1 LRHLLK
7 AGDEMSEKPWGGRF
21 ESPTNEFVEAFNAS
35 TDVDARMYAE
45 DIDGSKAHAKMLC
58 EQGILCPEDLHA
70 ILRGLDEILGEI
82 ESGEFEFTIALED
95 VHMNI
100 ESRLTAKIGDA
111 GKRLHTARS
120 RNDQVTTD
128 TRLYLRQ
135 RSDTMLSRLRHVQ
148 VVLVALAGE
157 HAATIM
163 PGFTHLQTAQPVTFG
178 HHLLAYV
185 EMFERDAGRFVDAR
199 QRMNQC
205 PLGSAALAGT
215 TFPIDRH
222 MTAKSLGFDAPTA
235 NSLDAVSD
243 RDYIMELLA
252 AAAICSVHLS
262 RFSEELI
269 LWMSAQ
275 FSFIDLP
282 DAFCTGSS
290 IMPQKKNPDMPE
302 LVRGKSG
309 RIIGGL
315 VAILTTIKGLPLAYN
330 KDMQE
335 DKTAIFDAFD
345 NLEGCLRV
353 FGDMLPGMQ
362 VNREVMHQAASSG
375 FSTATDL
382 ADALVRA
389 GVPFRDAHEIVG
401 KSVAFCIR
409 EQMELHAMPESACV
423 AIDSRLGVDMVR
435 ALSVESCVAARDHIG
450 GTAPKQVLLQVEA
463 WQQRLAAVAAN
474 QTGVDDA

>member
-1 LRHLLK
+1 
-7 AGDEMSEKPWGGRF
+7 MSEKLWGGRF
-21 ESPTNEFVEAFNAS
+21 ESPTDEFVEAFNAS

-45 DIDGSKAHAKMLC
+45 DIAGSKAHARMLC
-58 EQGILCPEDLHA
+58 EQGILTQEDMNA
-70 ILRGLDEILGEI
+70 ILRGLDEIAGEI

-100 ESRLTAKIGDA
+100 ESRLTEKIGDA

-128 TRLYLRQ
+128 TRLYLRRRTGVMVARIRYLQ
-135 RSDTMLSRLRHVQ
+135 S
-148 VVLVALAGE
+148 VLVKLAE
-157 HAATIM
+157 QHADTIM
-163 PGFTHLQTAQPVTFG
+163 PGFTHLQTAQPVTLG

-185 EMFERDAGRFVDAR
+185 EMLERDASRFLDAR
-199 QRMNQC
+199 KRMNQC

-215 TFPIDRH
+215 TFPINRH
-222 MTAKSLGFDAPTA
+222 MTAEALGFDSPTA

-252 AAAICSVHLS
+252 DASICVVHLS

-275 FSFIDLP
+275 FGFVDLP

-315 VAILTTIKGLPLAYN
+315 MAILTTVKGLPLAYN

-335 DKTAIFDAFD
+335 DKTAIFDAYD
-345 NLEGCLRV
+345 NLEGCLKI
-353 FGDMLPGMQ
+353 FGEMLPGMQ
-362 VNREVMHQAASSG
+362 VNKEIMHKAASSG
-375 FSTATDL
+375 FATATDL

-389 GVPFRDAHEIVG
+389 GAPFREAHAIVG
-401 KSVAFCIR
+401 ESVAYCIR
-409 EQMELHAMPESACV
+409 EHIELHEMDTDAC
-423 AIDSRLGVDMVR
+423 AGIDARLTTGMVR
-435 ALSVESCVAARDHIG
+435 ALCVEACVAARNHIG
-450 GTAPKQVLLQVEA
+450 GTAPEQVHLQTA
-463 WQQRLAAVAAN
+463 RWKKRLEN
-474 QTGVDDA
+474 IS

>member
-1 LRHLLK
+1 
-7 AGDEMSEKPWGGRF
+7 MSEKPWGGRF

-35 TDVDARMYAE
+35 IDVDARMYAE
-45 DIDGSKAHAKMLC
+45 DIAGSRAHAKMLTA
-58 EQGILCPEDLHA
+58 QGILSQEDCNA
-70 ILRGLDEILGEI
+70 ILRGLDEIEGEI
-82 ESGEFEFTIALED
+82 NSGEFEFTIALED

-100 ESRLTAKIGDA
+100 EARLTEKIGDA

-120 RNDQVTTD
+120 RNDQVATD
-128 TRLYLRQ
+128 TRLYLR
-135 RSDTMLSRLRHVQ
+135 RRTADIVARIRHLQ
-148 VVLVALAGE
+148 KVLVALADE
-157 HAATIM
+157 HADTIM
-163 PGFTHLQTAQPVTFG
+163 PGFTHLQTAQPVTLG

-185 EMFERDAGRFVDAR
+185 EMFDRDAGRFSDASK
-199 QRMNQC
+199 RMNFC

-215 TFPIDRH
+215 TFPIDRF
-222 MTAKSLGFDAPTA
+222 MTAEKLGFDSPTR

-243 RDYIMELLA
+243 RDFIMELLA
-252 AAAICSVHLS
+252 AASITAVHLS

-275 FSFIDLP
+275 FQFVDLP

-302 LVRGKSG
+302 LVRGKTG

-315 VAILTTIKGLPLAYN
+315 VAILTTVKSLPLAYN

-335 DKTAIFDAFD
+335 DKTAVFDAFD
-345 NLEGCLRV
+345 NLEGSLRV
-353 FGDMLPGMQ
+353 FGDMLPGIT
-362 VNREVMHQAASSG
+362 VNKAVLHRAASSG
-375 FSTATDL
+375 FATATDL

-401 KSVAFCIR
+401 KSVGHCIKADI
-409 EQMELHAMPESACV
+409 ELHEMDEAACS
-423 AIDSRLGVDMVR
+423 AIDARLSVDMVR

-450 GTAPKQVLLQVEA
+450 GTAPAQVRIQVTA
-463 WQQRLAAVAAN
+463 WQKELKS
-474 QTGVDDA
+474 

>member
-1 LRHLLK
+1 
-7 AGDEMSEKPWGGRF
+7 MSEKPWGGRF

-35 TDVDARMYAE
+35 IDVDARMYAE
-45 DIDGSKAHAKMLC
+45 DIAGSRAHAKMLMA
-58 EQGILCPEDLHA
+58 QGILSHEDCNA

-82 ESGEFEFTIALED
+82 NSGEFEFTIALED

-100 ESRLTAKIGDA
+100 EARLTDKIGDA

-120 RNDQVTTD
+120 RNDQVATD
-128 TRLYLRQ
+128 TRLYLR
-135 RSDTMLSRLRHVQ
+135 RRTNDIMVRIRHLQ
-148 VVLVALAGE
+148 KVLVSIAEE
-157 HAATIM
+157 HADTIM
-163 PGFTHLQTAQPVTFG
+163 PGFTHLQTAQPVTLG

-185 EMFERDAGRFVDAR
+185 EMFKRDAGRFADASA
-199 QRMNQC
+199 RMNRC

-215 TFPIDRH
+215 TFPINRH
-222 MTAKSLGFDAPTA
+222 MTATKLGFDGPTD

-243 RDYIMELLA
+243 RDFIMELLA
-252 AAAICSVHLS
+252 AASITAVHLS

-275 FSFIDLP
+275 FRFIDLP

-302 LVRGKSG
+302 LVRGKTG

-315 VAILTTIKGLPLAYN
+315 VAILTTVKSLPLAYN

-345 NLEGCLRV
+345 NLEGSLRV
-353 FGDMLPGMQ
+353 FGDMLPGMT
-362 VNREVMHQAASSG
+362 VNRSIMHAAASSG
-375 FSTATDL
+375 FATATDL

-401 KSVAFCIR
+401 KSVAHCIR
-409 EQMELHAMPESACV
+409 EGIELHAMEEAACTSIDDRLSA
-423 AIDSRLGVDMVR
+423 DMVR

-450 GTAPKQVLLQVEA
+450 GTAPNQVRIQ
-463 WQQRLAAVAAN
+463 VAAWKEELKL
-474 QTGVDDA
+474 

>member
-1 LRHLLK
+1 
-7 AGDEMSEKPWGGRF
+7 MSEKPWGGRF

-35 TDVDARMYAE
+35 IDVDARMYAE
-45 DIDGSKAHAKMLC
+45 DIAGSRAHAKMLTA
-58 EQGILCPEDLHA
+58 QGILSQEDCNA
-70 ILRGLDEILGEI
+70 ILRGLDEITGEI
-82 ESGEFEFTIALED
+82 NSGEFEFTIALED

-100 ESRLTAKIGDA
+100 EARLTEKIGDA

-120 RNDQVTTD
+120 RNDQVATD
-128 TRLYLRQ
+128 TRLYLRRRTADLVARTRHLQ
-135 RSDTMLSRLRHVQ
+135 R
-148 VVLVALAGE
+148 VLVALADE
-157 HAATIM
+157 HANTIM
-163 PGFTHLQTAQPVTFG
+163 PGFTHLQTAQPVTLG

-185 EMFERDAGRFVDAR
+185 EMFDRDAGRFADASK
-199 QRMNQC
+199 RMNRC

-215 TFPIDRH
+215 TFAIDRV
-222 MTAKSLGFDAPTA
+222 MTAKELGFDGPTS

-243 RDYIMELLA
+243 RDFIMELLA
-252 AAAICSVHLS
+252 AASITAVHLS

-275 FSFIDLP
+275 FRFIDLP

-302 LVRGKSG
+302 LVRGKTG

-315 VAILTTIKGLPLAYN
+315 VAILTTVKSLPLAYN

-345 NLEGCLRV
+345 NLEGSLRV
-353 FGDMLPGMQ
+353 FGDMLPGIT
-362 VNREVMHQAASSG
+362 VNKAILHRAASSG
-375 FSTATDL
+375 FATATDL

-401 KSVAFCIR
+401 KSVGHCIKADI
-409 EQMELHAMPESACV
+409 ELHEMDDEACS
-423 AIDSRLGVDMVR
+423 AIDARLSVDMVR
-435 ALSVESCVAARDHIG
+435 ALSVERCVAARDHVG
-450 GTAPKQVLLQVEA
+450 GTAPAQVRIQ
-463 WQQRLAAVAAN
+463 VAAWKKELKS
-474 QTGVDDA
+474 

>member
-1 LRHLLK
+1 
-7 AGDEMSEKPWGGRF
+7 MSEKPWGGRF

-35 TDVDARMYAE
+35 IDVDARMYAE
-45 DIDGSKAHAKMLC
+45 DIAGSRAHARMLTQ
-58 EQGILCPEDLHA
+58 QGILSQEDCNA

-82 ESGEFEFTIALED
+82 NSGEFEFTIALED

-100 ESRLTAKIGDA
+100 EARLTEKIGDA

-120 RNDQVTTD
+120 RNDQVATD
-128 TRLYLRQ
+128 TRLYLRRRTADIMARTRHLQ
-135 RSDTMLSRLRHVQ
+135 R
-148 VVLVALAGE
+148 VLVELAE
-157 HAATIM
+157 AHADTIM
-163 PGFTHLQTAQPVTFG
+163 PGFTHLQTAQPVTLG

-185 EMFERDAGRFVDAR
+185 EMFDRDAGRFADAAK
-199 QRMNQC
+199 RMNRC

-215 TFPIDRH
+215 TFPIDRF
-222 MTAKSLGFDAPTA
+222 MTSTKLGFDSPTT

-243 RDYIMELLA
+243 RDFIMELLA
-252 AAAICSVHLS
+252 AASITAVHLS

-275 FSFIDLP
+275 FQFIDLP

-302 LVRGKSG
+302 LVRGKTG

-315 VAILTTIKGLPLAYN
+315 MAILTTVKSLPLAYN

-345 NLEGCLRV
+345 NLEGSLRV
-353 FGDMLPGMQ
+353 FGDMLPGIT
-362 VNREVMHQAASSG
+362 VNKAILHTAASSG
-375 FSTATDL
+375 FATATDL

-401 KSVAFCIR
+401 KSVGHCIKA
-409 EQMELHAMPESACV
+409 EIELHEMDEIACS
-423 AIDSRLGVDMVR
+423 AIDARLSVDMVR
-435 ALSVESCVAARDHIG
+435 ALSVESCVAARNHIG
-450 GTAPKQVLLQVEA
+450 GTAPNQVRIQVATWKEE
-463 WQQRLAAVAAN
+463 LKS
-474 QTGVDDA
+474 

>member
-1 LRHLLK
+1 
-7 AGDEMSEKPWGGRF
+7 MSEKPWGGRF

-45 DIDGSKAHAKMLC
+45 DIAGSKAHAKMLC
-58 EQGILCPEDLHA
+58 EQGILSQNDLNA

-82 ESGEFEFTIALED
+82 ESGEFSFTIALED

-128 TRLYLRQ
+128 TRLYLRR
-135 RSDTMLSRLRHVQ
+135 RSHRMLGYLRQ
-148 VVLVALAGE
+148 LQAVLVTLAEE
-157 HAATIM
+157 HADTIM

-185 EMFERDAGRFVDAR
+185 EMFDRDIGRFADATE
-199 QRMNQC
+199 RMNRC

-215 TFPIDRH
+215 TFNIDREQ
-222 MTAKSLGFDAPTA
+222 TASALGFDGPTA
-235 NSLDAVSD
+235 NSLDSVSD
-243 RDYIMELLA
+243 RDFIMELLSA
-252 AAAICSVHLS
+252 ASICAVHLS

-275 FSFIDLP
+275 FHFVDLP

-302 LVRGKSG
+302 LVRGKAGS
-309 RIIGGL
+309 IIGGL
-315 VAILTTIKGLPLAYN
+315 VSILVTVKGLPLAYN

-335 DKTAIFDAFD
+335 DKGAIFDAFD
-345 NLEGCLRV
+345 NLEGSLRI
-353 FGDMLPGMQ
+353 FGDMLPGMS
-362 VNREVMHQAASSG
+362 VNRESMHAAASSG
-375 FSTATDL
+375 FAVATDL

-401 KSVAFCIR
+401 KSVALCIR
-409 EQMELHAMPESACV
+409 EGIELHEMSAGVCV
-423 AIDSRLGVDMVR
+423 SIDARLTAEMVG
-435 ALSVESCVAARDHIG
+435 ALSVEACVAARDHVG
-450 GTAPKQVLLQVEA
+450 GTAPAQVRKQIAA
-463 WQQRLAAVAAN
+463 WKQRLEQN
-474 QTGVDDA
+474 NG

>member
-1 LRHLLK
+1 
-7 AGDEMSEKPWGGRF
+7 MSEKPWGGRF
-21 ESPTNEFVEAFNAS
+21 ESPTDEFVEAFNAS

-45 DIDGSKAHAKMLC
+45 DIAGSKAHAKMLC
-58 EQGILCPEDLHA
+58 QQGILSSEDLKA
-70 ILRGLDEILGEI
+70 ILRGLDVVYGEI
-82 ESGEFEFTIALED
+82 ESGELEFTIALED

-100 ESRLTAKIGDA
+100 ESRLTALIGDA

-128 TRLYLRQ
+128 TRLYLR
-135 RSDTMLSRLRHVQ
+135 RRTDGMIDRLRHLQ
-148 VVLVALAGE
+148 SVLVLLAEE
-157 HAATIM
+157 HAASIM
-163 PGFTHLQTAQPVTFG
+163 PGFTHLQTAQPVTLG

-185 EMFERDAGRFVDAR
+185 EMFERDAARFLDAR

-215 TFPIDRH
+215 TFPIDRY
-222 MTAKSLGFDAPTA
+222 MTADLLGFDAPTA

-252 AAAICSVHLS
+252 AASICSIHLS

-275 FSFIDLP
+275 FGFIDLP

-315 VAILTTIKGLPLAYN
+315 VAILTTVKGLPLAYN

-335 DKTAIFDAFD
+335 DKTAVFDAFD

-353 FGDMLPGMQ
+353 FGDMLPGMK
-362 VNREVMHQAASSG
+362 VNKEVLHKAASSG
-375 FSTATDL
+375 FATATDL

-401 KSVAFCIR
+401 KSVGHCIR
-409 EQMELHAMPESACV
+409 EKIELHAMDAAACA
-423 AIDSRLGVDMVR
+423 AIDARLNVEMVR
-435 ALSVESCVAARDHIG
+435 ELSVEACVAARDHIG
-450 GTAPKQVLLQVEA
+450 GTAPQQVLQQVA
-463 WQQRLAAVAAN
+463 LWQQRLA
-474 QTGVDDA
+474 TGATASDSTMGSGE

>member
-1 LRHLLK
+1 
-7 AGDEMSEKPWGGRF
+7 MSDKPWGGRF
-21 ESPTNEFVEAFNAS
+21 DAPTDSFVEAFNAS

-45 DIDGSKAHAKMLC
+45 DIAGSRAHATMLGS
-58 EQGILCPEDLHA
+58 QGILTDEELTA
-70 ILRGLDEILGEI
+70 IINGLNEI
-82 ESGEFEFTIALED
+82 EAEIERGEFEFTIELED

-100 ESRLTAKIGDA
+100 EKRLTDRIGDA
-111 GKRLHTARS
+111 GKKLHTARS
-120 RNDQVTTD
+120 RNDQVATD
-128 TRLYLRQ
+128 TRLYLRNRVDGIVARIHTLQ
-135 RSDTMLSRLRHVQ
+135 K
-148 VVLVALAGE
+148 VLVELAE
-157 HAATIM
+157 AHADTIM

-185 EMFERDAGRFVDAR
+185 EMFERDMDRFLDAR
-199 QRMNQC
+199 ERMNQC

-215 TFPIDRH
+215 TFDINRNQ
-222 MTAKSLGFDAPTA
+222 TAEALGFNGPCT

-243 RDYIMELLA
+243 RDFIMELMA
-252 AAAICSVHLS
+252 AASICAVHLS

-275 FSFIDLP
+275 FRFVDLP

-302 LVRGKSG
+302 LVRGKTG

-315 VAILTTIKGLPLAYN
+315 VAILTTVKSLPLAYN

-335 DKTAIFDAFD
+335 DKGSIFDAFD
-345 NLEGCLRV
+345 NLEGSLRV

-362 VNREVMHQAASSG
+362 VNREAMYQAASSG

-389 GVPFRDAHEIVG
+389 GIPFREAHEIVG
-401 KSVAFCIR
+401 KSVAYCIKAGC
-409 EQMELHAMPESACV
+409 ELHQMDAKACQ
-423 AIDSRLGVDMVR
+423 AIDPRLTVEMVR
-435 ALSVESCVAARDHIG
+435 ELSVEACVAARNHIG
-450 GTAPKQVLLQVEA
+450 GTAPEQVRQQCETWKALLES
-463 WQQRLAAVAAN
+463 
-474 QTGVDDA
+474 

>member
-1 LRHLLK
+1 
-7 AGDEMSEKPWGGRF
+7 MSEKPWGGRF

-35 TDVDARMYAE
+35 IDVDARMYGE
-45 DIDGSKAHAKMLC
+45 DIAGSRAHARMLHK
-58 EQGILCPEDLHA
+58 QKILSDEDLKS
-70 ILRGLDEILGEI
+70 ILSGLDQVFNEI
-82 ESGEFEFTIALED
+82 EDGDFTFKIALED

-100 ESRLTAKIGDA
+100 ESRLTALIGDA

-120 RNDQVTTD
+120 RNDQVATD
-128 TRLYLRQ
+128 TRLYLRG
-135 RSDTMLSRLRHVQ
+135 RTDTMVDHLRQLQSVL
-148 VVLVALAGE
+148 VVLAKQ

-163 PGFTHLQTAQPVTFG
+163 PGFTHLQTAQPVTLG

-185 EMFERDAGRFVDAR
+185 EMFERDAERFLDAR
-199 QRMNQC
+199 RRMNQS

-222 MTAKSLGFDAPTA
+222 MTAAELGFDGPTR

-243 RDYIMELLA
+243 RDFIMELLA
-252 AAAICSVHLS
+252 AASICAVHLS
-262 RFSEELI
+262 RLAEELI

-275 FSFIDLP
+275 FHFIDLP

-302 LVRGKSG
+302 LVRGKTG

-315 VAILTTIKGLPLAYN
+315 VAMLTTVKGLPLAYN

-335 DKTAIFDAFD
+335 DKVAIFDAFD
-345 NLEGCLRV
+345 NLQGSLRV
-353 FGDMLPGMQ
+353 FADMLPGMK
-362 VNREVMHQAASSG
+362 VNKQTLHAAASSG
-375 FSTATDL
+375 FATATDL

-401 KSVAFCIR
+401 KSVAHCIKSNI
-409 EQMELHAMPESACV
+409 ELHQMDSASCEQ
-423 AIDSRLGVDMVR
+423 IDPRLKSDMVA
-435 ALSVESCVAARDHIG
+435 ALSVEACVAARNHVG
-450 GTAPKQVLLQVEA
+450 GTAPEQVIAQVVF
-463 WQQRLAAVAAN
+463 WQQRLENSHA
-474 QTGVDDA
+474 

>member
-1 LRHLLK
+1 
-7 AGDEMSEKPWGGRF
+7 MSEKPWGGRF
-21 ESPTNEFVEAFNAS
+21 ESPTDEFVEAFNAS
-35 TDVDARMYAE
+35 TDVDVRMYGE
-45 DIDGSKAHAKMLC
+45 DIAGSKAHAKMLC
-58 EQGILCPEDLHA
+58 AQGILSHEDLNA
-70 ILRGLDEILGEI
+70 ILRGLDDILDEI
-82 ESGEFEFTIALED
+82 ESGEFEFSIALED

-100 ESRLTAKIGDA
+100 EARLTAKIGDA

-128 TRLYLRQ
+128 TRLYLR
-135 RSDTMLSRLRHVQ
+135 RHTDNMVARLRYLQ
-148 VVLVALAGE
+148 SVLVSLAE
-157 HAATIM
+157 QHAATIM
-163 PGFTHLQTAQPVTFG
+163 PGFTHLQTAQPVTLG

-185 EMFERDAGRFVDAR
+185 EMFERDAARFMDAR

-215 TFPIDRH
+215 TFPIDRQ
-222 MTAKSLGFDAPTA
+222 MTSDLLGFDAPTA

-275 FSFIDLP
+275 FGFIDLP

-315 VAILTTIKGLPLAYN
+315 VAILTTVKGLPLAYN

-353 FGDMLPGMQ
+353 FGDMLPGMT
-362 VNREVMHQAASSG
+362 VHKSVMHHAAASG

-389 GVPFRDAHEIVG
+389 GIPFRDAHEIVG
-401 KSVAFCIR
+401 KSVAHCIR
-409 EQMELHAMPESACV
+409 EKIELHNMDASAC
-423 AIDSRLGVDMVR
+423 AGIDARLDIDMVQ
-435 ALSVESCVAARDHIG
+435 ALSVETCVAARDHLG
-450 GTAPKQVLLQVEA
+450 GTAPKQVLAQIGM
-463 WQQRLAAVAAN
+463 WQQRLS
-474 QTGVDDA
+474 QGVGES

>member
-1 LRHLLK
+1 
-7 AGDEMSEKPWGGRF
+7 MSEKPWGGRF
-21 ESPTNEFVEAFNAS
+21 ESPTDEFVEAFNAS

-45 DIDGSKAHAKMLC
+45 DIAGSKAHARMLC
-58 EQGILCPEDLHA
+58 ERGILAHEDLNA
-70 ILRGLDEILGEI
+70 ILRGLDEIAGEI

-100 ESRLTAKIGDA
+100 ESRLTEKIGDA

-120 RNDQVTTD
+120 RNDQVATD
-128 TRLYLRQ
+128 TRLYLR
-135 RSDTMLSRLRHVQ
+135 RRTDAVVARIRHLQ
-148 VVLVALAGE
+148 SVLVTLADA
-157 HAATIM
+157 HADSIM
-163 PGFTHLQTAQPVTFG
+163 PGFTHLQTAQPVTLG

-185 EMFERDAGRFVDAR
+185 EMFERDASRFLDAR
-199 QRMNQC
+199 ARMNRC

-215 TFPIDRH
+215 TFPIDRD
-222 MTAKSLGFDAPTA
+222 MTAAALGFDVPTA

-243 RDYIMELLA
+243 RDFIMELLA
-252 AAAICSVHLS
+252 AASICAVHLS

-315 VAILTTIKGLPLAYN
+315 VAILITVKGLPLAYN

-362 VNREVMHQAASSG
+362 VNRETMRRAAASG
-375 FSTATDL
+375 FATATDL

-389 GVPFRDAHEIVG
+389 GVPFREAHAIVG
-401 KSVAFCIR
+401 KSVAHCIR
-409 EQMELHAMPESACV
+409 EQIELHQMDAAAC
-423 AIDSRLGVDMVR
+423 ADIDPRLTTDMVR
-435 ALSVESCVAARDHIG
+435 ALSVEACVAARDHIG
-450 GTAPKQVLLQVEA
+450 GTAPAQVHRQVQA
-463 WQQRLAAVAAN
+463 WRQRLE
-474 QTGVDDA
+474 GCG

>member
-1 LRHLLK
+1 
-7 AGDEMSEKPWGGRF
+7 MSEKPWGGRF

-45 DIDGSKAHAKMLC
+45 DIAGSRAHAKMLC
-58 EQGILCPEDLHA
+58 EQGILAQEDLNA
-70 ILRGLDEILGEI
+70 IQRGLDEILGEI
-82 ESGEFEFTIALED
+82 EQGEFEFTIALED

-100 ESRLTAKIGDA
+100 ESRLTDKIGDA

-128 TRLYLRQ
+128 TRLYLR
-135 RSDTMLSRLRHVQ
+135 RRTDVMLSRMRHLQ
-148 VVLVALAGE
+148 SVLVSLAE
-157 HAATIM
+157 THADSIM
-163 PGFTHLQTAQPVTFG
+163 PGFTHLQTAQPVTLG

-185 EMFERDAGRFVDAR
+185 EMLERDIGRFVDAR
-199 QRMNQC
+199 GRMNQC

-215 TFPIDRH
+215 TFPINRH
-222 MTAKSLGFDAPTA
+222 ATAAALGFDCPTN

-252 AAAICSVHLS
+252 AASICAVHLS

-275 FSFIDLP
+275 FRFIDLP

-302 LVRGKSG
+302 LVRGKAG

-315 VAILTTIKGLPLAYN
+315 VAILTTVKGLPLAYN

-353 FGDMLPGMQ
+353 FGDMLPGMT
-362 VNREVMHQAASSG
+362 VNKTRLHQAASSG
-375 FSTATDL
+375 FATATDL

-389 GVPFRDAHEIVG
+389 GIPFREAHAIVG
-401 KSVAFCIR
+401 KSVAHCIHAGI
-409 EQMELHAMPESACV
+409 ELHEMDAAACA
-423 AIDSRLGVDMVR
+423 AIDARLSTAMVG
-435 ALSVESCVAARDHIG
+435 ALSVEACVANRNHIG
-450 GTAPKQVLLQVEA
+450 GTAPEQVRLQANA
-463 WQQRLAAVAAN
+463 WQTKLEKYHV
-474 QTGVDDA
+474 